1 MANQDDLIL
10 VISAKLDKLIQDTA
24 ESTAKVDKLKKGFSS
39 ADAKVKKAVT
49 GWSAEMAKFGL
60 AINGVQQAYAVLDRT
75 VGASIRTVSSFES
88 KMAQVNTLVTI
99 TQDNFRK
106 MTAGVVEMSK
116 EIPQS
121 ADLLAEG
128 LYQVVS
134 AGVEAGKA
142 LDFLR
147 VAAKGAVA
155 GNTTTEISV
164 DALTTVINAYGLEV
178 EKATEVSDIFFQ
190 IIALGKTTLGQLSPV
205 LGQVIPNAVNAGIS
219 FEEVGA
225 SLAFLTKTGLQ
236 TARAATSVGRAI
248 TEMTN
253 PTSKASKAIEELLGT
268 TGKASLA
275 NIGFQET
282 VFALNKAGADLSV
295 IFGDESARAVLLL
308 SNNMDMARDN
318 LAQMAGYAGKT
329 EMAFAKMMDTFD
341 ANAEILKNTL
351 NAKMLELGVEIL
363 PILTDGIKG
372 LNRAVGNID
381 GKFVIINATLIG
393 LVMTWR
399 AFNVQLALS
408 SSGIST
414 LPRLMVL
421 VRTGI
426 RGLSASFKSL
436 YASMGPVGIALTA
449 LALAYDIYVLS
460 SNDAIEATDAMTDAE
475 LRQERGSSARHKA
488 NMARIKENSAKRRDL
503 MNMSEAEVE
512 AAVNKYREDEEWLSV
527 LVDSVNMLADAE
539 AKAHEKR
546 TAAAQKDIADQV
558 ALEAAYQ
565 SRTDNYIMNSIR
577 EIEDAERYTDQRYQ
591 LGEITTRDY
600 IKQLQIRRDFEEE
613 GSNAKIGLD
622 NKIEQLGVDRFARLQ
637 QGWKAFLKGEITDY
651 IAAQQ
656 IKMLATLGEI
666 WATGGAT
673 GGMSLAVG
681 LPLYGTGIAILEGAK
696 QAINA
701 FADGGRVDSP
711 TLALIG
717 EAGAEF
723 VAPEKDFE
731 QYSRDVLT
739 PMIRAQVEN
748 NLNNNNNGQMI
759 GGISEV
765 KEAIEQLTAIA
776 SSPMTV
782 LTGTQLQI
790 MNARLNRGSLAR

>member
-282 VFALNKAGADLSV
+282 IFALNNAGADLSV

>member
-282 VFALNKAGADLSV
+282 VFALADAGADLSV

-436 YASMGPVGIALTA
+436 YVSMGPVGIALTA
-449 LALAYDIYVLS
+449 LAIAYDIYVLS